1 MQSKKVFM
9 MKLRAKIV
17 LRLINRKSSMLL
29 MKTMDAKIKMK
40 AIAMASNDTTYNK
53 DEDIKERIGVNGAI
67 EHCE

>member
-1 MQSKKVFM
+1 
-9 MKLRAKIV
+9 
-17 LRLINRKSSMLL
+17 MLL

-67 EHCE
+67 EHCEWVLVRWQKA